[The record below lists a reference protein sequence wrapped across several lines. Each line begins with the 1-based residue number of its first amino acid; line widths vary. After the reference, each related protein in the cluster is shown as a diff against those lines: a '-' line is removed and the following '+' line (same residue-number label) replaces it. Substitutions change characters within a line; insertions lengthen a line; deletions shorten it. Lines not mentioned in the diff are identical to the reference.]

1 MTFAGLSKFM
11 KESHLKYVY
20 LIILS
25 VIWGTSFILIKK
37 ALGQDSSG
45 NLTLQPLQ
53 LGALRTMISGV
64 ILISIGWNSF
74 SKTKRKDWPWLALS
88 GLLGTFFP
96 AFLFAYAQTE
106 IDSAISAILN
116 STVPLITLI
125 LGAVLFGISFSRRQL
140 LGVIIGLGGA
150 VGLILAG
157 MESNPEQNYLFVGL
171 VLIACCCYA
180 SNVNIIKRYLQNIK
194 PLAIATANFVFI
206 LPLAIIVFL
215 SADGAQLEFTSNAVL
230 TSLGYIVIL
239 CVFGTVAAKVM
250 FNKLVQMTSPVFAS
264 SVTYLMPV
272 IGLTWGTLD
281 GETFTI
287 WQGVATGIIILAVIL
302 VTRGKKEPAS
312 K

>member
-1 MTFAGLSKFM
+1 M
-11 KESHLKYVY
+11 KESRLKYVY
-20 LIILS
+20 LVILS
-25 VIWGTSFILIKK
+25 IIWGTSFILIKK
-37 ALGQDSSG
+37 ALGQDSDG
-45 NLTLQPLQ
+45 NLVLQPLQ

-64 ILISIGWNSF
+64 ILISIGWNAF
-74 SKTKRKDWPWLALS
+74 AKTERKDWPWLALS

-106 IDSAISAILN
+106 IDSAVSAILN

-125 LGAVLFGISFSRRQL
+125 LGAVLFGISFSKRQL
-140 LGVIIGLGGA
+140 LGVIIGLAGA
-150 VGLILAG
+150 VGLIISG
-157 MESNPEQNYLFVGL
+157 MRGNPEQNYLFVGL

-215 SADGAQLEFTSNAVL
+215 SADGASLEFTSEPVL
-230 TSLGYIVIL
+230 KSLGYILIL

-287 WQGVATGIIILAVIL
+287 WQGVATGVIIFAVVL
-302 VTRGKKEPAS
+302 VTRSKKKPAS
-312 K
+312 E

>member
-1 MTFAGLSKFM
+1 M

>member
-1 MTFAGLSKFM
+1 MTFADLAKFM
-11 KESHLKYVY
+11 KESNLKYVY
-20 LIILS
+20 LVILS
-25 VIWGTSFILIKK
+25 LIWGTSFILIKK
-37 ALGQDSSG
+37 ALGQDADG

-53 LGALRTMISGV
+53 VGALRTMVSGV
-64 ILISIGWNSF
+64 ILIAIGWNSF
-74 SKTKRKDWPWLALS
+74 AKTKRKDWPWLALS

-106 IDSAISAILN
+106 IDSAVSAILN

-125 LGAVLFGISFSRRQL
+125 LGSILFGISFSKRQL

-157 MESNPEQNYLFVGL
+157 MESNPGQNYLFVGL

-215 SADGAQLEFTSNAVL
+215 SADGAQLEFTSEPVL
-230 TSLGYIVIL
+230 TSLGYIVVL
-239 CVFGTVAAKVM
+239 CIFGTVAAKVM

-281 GETFTI
+281 GEKFTI
-287 WQGVATGIIILAVIL
+287 WQGVATAVIILAVVL
-302 VTRGKKEPAS
+302 VTRNKKEPVS

>member
-1 MTFAGLSKFM
+1 MDNSK
-11 KESHLKYVY
+11 LKYVY

-25 VIWGTSFILIKK
+25 LIWGSSFILIKK
-37 ALGQDSSG
+37 ALGQDGDG
-45 NLTLQPLQ
+45 NLVLQPLQ

-64 ILISIGWNSF
+64 ILIAIGWKSF

-125 LGAVLFGISFSRRQL
+125 LGAVIFGISFSKRQL
-140 LGVIIGLGGA
+140 LGVIIGLTGA
-150 VGLILAG
+150 VGLVIAG
-157 MESNPEQNYLFVGL
+157 MKGNPEQNYLFVGL

-206 LPLAIIVFL
+206 LPLAIIVFF
-215 SADGAQLEFTSNAVL
+215 SAGGASLEVTSEPVL
-230 TSLGYIVIL
+230 TSLGYILIL

-250 FNKLVQMTSPVFAS
+250 FNNLVQITSPVFAS

-287 WQGVATGIIILAVIL
+287 WQGVATAVIIFAVIL
-302 VTRGKKEPAS
+302 VTREKKKPAS
-312 K
+312 EEETGS